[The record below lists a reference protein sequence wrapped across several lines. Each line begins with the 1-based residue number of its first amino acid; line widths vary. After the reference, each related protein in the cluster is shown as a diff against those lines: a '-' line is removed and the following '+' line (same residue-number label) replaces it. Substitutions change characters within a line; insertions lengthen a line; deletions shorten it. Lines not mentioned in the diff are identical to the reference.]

1 MKAAQQEVKHC
12 VKEAKDSYRRK
23 VEQKLRDNN
32 MREVWEGVKTITGL
46 NTKTRAVGGTMER
59 ANELNDFFNRFNQ
72 PLAPPPPPSP
82 QPSPPLPS
90 THLPLDTT
98 TPPSSS
104 PTSTQS
110 SPLIT
115 TDQVRGQLRK
125 LRPRK
130 AAGPD
135 KVCPRL
141 LKDLRGRTGGT
152 TTTDLQ
158 PQPAD
163 WESAHPLEDI
173 PHRSS
178 SEEEPAQRA
187 E

>member
-1 MKAAQQEVKHC
+1 MEQQGGSC
-12 VKEAKDSYRRK
+12 VHKCEDRQSC
-23 VEQKLRDNN
+23 L
-32 MREVWEGVKTITGL
+32 
-46 NTKTRAVGGTMER
+46 KTRAVGGTMER

-82 QPSPPLPS
+82 QPPHPLPS
-90 THLPLDTT
+90 THPPSRHHNT
-98 TPPSSS
+98 TPSS
-104 PTSTQS
+104 PTSTQ

-135 KVCPRL
+135 KVCPRTTE
-141 LKDLRGRTGGT
+141 DLRGRTGGT

-158 PQPAD
+158 P
-163 WESAHPLEDI
+163 
-173 PHRSS
+173 
-178 SEEEPAQRA
+178 
-187 E
+187 